1 MSNFIFN
8 SHLVS
13 TPPGI
18 IEPYIGGGTTTSGTN
33 PGDPDGWVICDGQ
46 LRTVSDGRFVN
57 LAAILN
63 TYMGVST
70 NTSNSITPPDLRGRF
85 LRGCN
90 SAATNVIASGGT
102 SNITLDTNTLPPH
115 NHSVTINDPGHY
127 HANRIYAADNKD
139 FTSLANQLPPVDS
152 ANATNNY
159 WQTMSSFTGIT
170 SASASC
176 GNAGTATPSSFSV
189 IPSYTTIN
197 YVMRY

>member
-1 MSNFIFN
+1 MSNYYYN
-8 SHLVS
+8 NHLI
-13 TPPGI
+13 TYPPGSI
-18 IEPYIGGGTTTSGTN
+18 APYIGGGTTTSGTN

-46 LRTVSDGRFVN
+46 QRTVADGRFVN

-90 SAATNVIASGGT
+90 SAATNVIATGGSST
-102 SNITLDTNTLPPH
+102 ITLDTNTLPAH
-115 NHSVTINDPGHY
+115 NHGVWISDPGHY
-127 HANRIYAADNKD
+127 HAMQLYFIDNKD
-139 FTSLANQLPPVDS
+139 FTSAPNQQPPSDS
-152 ANATNNY
+152 NVALNSY
-159 WQTMSSFTGIT
+159 WQTNSATTGIT
-170 SASASC
+170 ATP
-176 GNAGTATPSSFSV
+176 GNAGTAAPSSFSV

>member
-1 MSNFIFN
+1 MSNYTYKDHYI
-8 SHLVS
+8 SA
-13 TPPGI
+13 PPGSI
-18 IEPYIGGGTTTSGTN
+18 STYLGGGTTTSGTN

-46 LRTVSDGRFVN
+46 LRTVSDGRFAN

-90 SAATNVIASGGT
+90 SAATNVIASGGIST
-102 SNITLDTNTLPPH
+102 ITLDTNTLPTH
-115 NHSVTINDPGHY
+115 NHGVTINDPGHY
-127 HANRIYAADNKD
+127 HSIRIYNDDNQD
-139 FTSLANQLPPVDS
+139 FSGGANQQPPADAGPVGR
-152 ANATNNY
+152 Y
-159 WQTMSSFTGIT
+159 WQTNSATTGIT
-170 SASASC
+170 ATP

>member
-85 LRGCN
+85 LRGCD
-90 SAATNVIASGGT
+90 SVATTTKGSGG
-102 SNITLDTNTLPPH
+102 SNTATLTTAHLPLH
-115 NHSVTINDPGHY
+115 THTVNIVDPGHS
-127 HANRIYAADNKD
+127 HSVQLFAVDDRNFGAKSGFKPPADSGAGSRTYNTD
-139 FTSLANQLPPVDS
+139 AR
-152 ANATNNY
+152 Y
-159 WQTMSSFTGIT
+159 TGIT
-170 SASASC
+170 ASANNT
-176 GNAGTATPSSFSV
+176 GDGTSFS
-189 IPSYTTIN
+189 ILPN
-197 YVMRY
+197 YVTMNYIMKY

>member
-46 LRTVSDGRFVN
+46 LRTVSDGRFAN

-70 NTSNSITPPDLRGRF
+70 NTSNSITPPDLRGQF
-85 LRGCN
+85 LRGCD
-90 SAATNVIASGGT
+90 SVATTAKSTGGSNTASLT
-102 SNITLDTNTLPPH
+102 TAHLPLH
-115 NHSVTINDPGHY
+115 THTVNINDPGHSHSVQLY
-127 HANRIYAADNKD
+127 AVNDKNFSNKAGERPAADSGAGSRTYNTD
-139 FTSLANQLPPVDS
+139 IRA
-152 ANATNNY
+152 
-159 WQTMSSFTGIT
+159 TGIT
-170 SASASC
+170 
-176 GNAGTATPSSFSV
+176 AGMYNTGDGASFS
-189 IPSYTTIN
+189 ILPN
-197 YVMRY
+197 YVTMNYIMKY